1 MGYFYSEQKE
11 SVETQKAQTLL
22 EIKQLLKNDFITDQV
37 VDLKPSL
44 QTRDELEWGS
54 TKFLLLNHLS

>member
-22 EIKQLLKNDFITDQV
+22 EIKQLLKNDFIIDQV
-37 VDLKPSL
+37 VDL
-44 QTRDELEWGS
+44 
-54 TKFLLLNHLS
+54 